1 MSGSRERVAIP
12 GPGGGHLSV
21 HVRGEGPSL
30 VLLHGFTGS
39 ADAWDEGALELL
51 ARQHRLLVPDL
62 AGHGASDMPP
72 EPARF
77 GLDALLA
84 DLGVLQERLIPG
96 PAVWLGYSMGGRLAL
111 AAAVRSTVP
120 MRGLVLESASPGL
133 ADGAER
139 ARRRSSDESWAREL
153 ETDGMEAFVDRWL
166 AQPLFASQ
174 RTLPAEVR
182 ERERTRRLGQDPA
195 VLAAVLRGIGT
206 GSQPSFWHELAGLDL
221 TALLVTGALDDKFE
235 GIAEAMANRLP
246 RARRDSVP
254 GVGHAVH
261 LEAPMEWARRVS
273 AFTASLTGGG

>member
-1 MSGSRERVAIP
+1 VSGSRERVAIP

-21 HVRGEGPSL
+21 HVRGEGPPL

-62 AGHGASDMPP
+62 AGHGASDVPP

-133 ADGAER
+133 ADDAER
-139 ARRRSSDESWAREL
+139 ARRRSSDEGWARDL
-153 ETDGMEAFVDRWL
+153 ETDGMVAFVDLWL

-174 RTLPAEVR
+174 RMLPLEIR
-182 ERERTRRLGQDPA
+182 ERERERRLRQDPA
-195 VLAAVLRGIGT
+195 TLAAVLRGFGT
-206 GSQPSFWHELAGLDL
+206 GSQPSFWPDLAGLDVPV
-221 TALLVTGALDDKFE
+221 LLVTGGLDEKFE
-235 GIAEAMANRLP
+235 RTADAMAARLS
-246 RARRDSVP
+246 RARRSSVP
-254 GVGHAVH
+254 GVGHAGH
-261 LEAPMEWARRVS
+261 LEAPIEWAHRVS
-273 AFTASLTGGG
+273 AFTASLTGGA